1 MSRRQKSS
9 PLLAY
14 RRRMQREIA
23 KGNAIPK
30 CPFVQNNSQ
39 SGGGSSSGGGGE
51 RPAQQLR

>member
-1 MSRRQKSS
+1 
-9 PLLAY
+9 
-14 RRRMQREIA
+14 MQREIA